1 MQNNRNFS
9 ILVVNSKTRTET
21 SQESPYA
28 CAFCPKRFSENSTLR
43 KHEATHGAKNYT
55 CPVCER
61 GFVRKVRNRE
71 MIDGHSFIIQG
82 LSNKMKTWQKCH
94 IDQNKNSNKHSF
106 QDYLAKHMATHR
118 QTFRCAACAF
128 VCHARSDIEAHV
140 AAEHRDT

>member
-1 MQNNRNFS
+1 MGQ
-9 ILVVNSKTRTET
+9 
-21 SQESPYA
+21 
-28 CAFCPKRFSENSTLR
+28 
-43 KHEATHGAKNYT
+43 
-55 CPVCER
+55 PVQ
-61 GFVRKVRNRE
+61 
-71 MIDGHSFIIQG
+71 S
-82 LSNKMKTWQKCH
+82 LSNNMKTWQKCH